1 MGLWRITKDGA
12 TIGHV
17 AAPDDESST
26 LFAVMAKAE
35 LWGVVPPGHAH
46 KYGAVWVPDDAIENE
61 ARQRIRSIPDLAAH
75 EDELIAAAK
84 RQTTRAVDAL
94 DHLSWLVWGNA
105 AGIRHWI
112 VGTTTGAT
120 V

>member
-17 AAPDDESST
+17 ATPDDESSA
-26 LFAVMAKAE
+26 LSAVMAKAE
-35 LWGVVPPGHAH
+35 LWGVVPPGHEH

-75 EDELIAAAK
+75 EEAAIAAAR
-84 RQTTRAVDAL
+84 RQTDAVGML
-94 DHLSWLVWGNA
+94 DTLCWLTWGDA
-105 AGIRHWI
+105 AGVRHW
-112 VGTTTGAT
+112 VMRMQET